1 MKLLLFA
8 LFTTSFVFRLAFS
21 GSSVASSDSEED
33 CAAQSDSE
41 AQSSEIDD
49 DFEGWKICFFC
60 SISNEL

>member
-49 DFEGWKICFFC
+49 DFEG
-60 SISNEL
+60 